1 MEAKKNNAEDMMAAF
16 ARAIKHQGKQRENV
30 DAAFNDV
37 KHDVSEVLKAEIVKM
52 KTAITLHVNQ
62 SIEKTKEETCKQLK
76 ELMSSANTEC
86 E

>member
-1 MEAKKNNAEDMMAAF
+1 MEAKKNNAVLVMAAF
-16 ARAIKHQGKQRENV
+16 ARAIKHQGKQSENV
-30 DAAFNDV
+30 KAAFDDV
-37 KHDVSEVLKAEIVKM
+37 KHDVYKIFQADFAKVTKEI
-52 KTAITLHVNQ
+52 NQ